1 LRRGIRP
8 HFLVAVQKRR
18 SPNTYASQT
27 KTKTARSAGPPTVS
41 AQALARA
48 LQSPPTE
55 THRHVHEK
63 KIMKIQ
69 INTDN
74 HITGREALAQ
84 QAEATVTSA
93 LGHLAEHITRVEV
106 HLSDENGKKTGGRDK
121 RCMMEARLEGH
132 QPIAVTDESD
142 SLDEAITG
150 AADKLKRS
158 LDHTLSRLNDDSL
171 R

>member
-1 LRRGIRP
+1 
-8 HFLVAVQKRR
+8 
-18 SPNTYASQT
+18 
-27 KTKTARSAGPPTVS
+27 
-41 AQALARA
+41 
-48 LQSPPTE
+48 
-55 THRHVHEK
+55 
-63 KIMKIQ
+63 MKIQ
-69 INTDN
+69 VNTDN
-74 HITGREALAQ
+74 HIPGREALVE

-142 SLDEAITG
+142 SLDEAIAG

-158 LDHTLSRLNDDSL
+158 LDHTLSRLAPRSRL
-171 R
+171 